1 MPGRIVFKT
10 SADGSESPTEHLRI
24 TSAGQTKLNITSN
37 AALTEPL
44 VIRNGGT
51 GGGTN
56 VGMVFY
62 NGNESNSGAGALAK
76 IKALD
81 VGNYDSDLVFE
92 TALKVG
98 WSDGGTTE
106 RLRITSTGRLSAT
119 CTAGTT
125 SGQFTD
131 ATNSTLQI
139 KHPSSGVAQIGA
151 FTGQHLALGANNA
164 EKVRILGQSTPALLI
179 QQTSANADAN
189 GWTFQGAIQY
199 SSCCFTSTDVRTMLE
214 FTSYHSTGSKQAKV
228 SIMTDGK
235 IYSRYSTSLQSYSC
249 ERRTKK
255 NIVDLD
261 KTKAW
266 NTLRDTPMY
275 SFNYKKEIEGSTK
288 HYGPIVDE
296 CPEDIIIPGIE
307 EDEEGIINTVD
318 SDKLQYRAYTA
329 LSEALKRIEALE
341 AEVAALK
348 SS

>member
-1 MPGRIVFKT
+1 
-10 SADGSESPTEHLRI
+10 
-24 TSAGQTKLNITSN
+24 
-37 AALTEPL
+37 
-44 VIRNGGT
+44 
-51 GGGTN
+51 
-56 VGMVFY
+56 
-62 NGNESNSGAGALAK
+62 
-76 IKALD
+76 
-81 VGNYDSDLVFE
+81 
-92 TALKVG
+92 
-98 WSDGGTTE
+98 
-106 RLRITSTGRLSAT
+106 
-119 CTAGTT
+119 
-125 SGQFTD
+125 
-131 ATNSTLQI
+131 
-139 KHPSSGVAQIGA
+139 
-151 FTGQHLALGANNA
+151 
-164 EKVRILGQSTPALLI
+164 
-179 QQTSANADAN
+179 
-189 GWTFQGAIQY
+189 
-199 SSCCFTSTDVRTMLE
+199 MLE

-228 SIMTDGK
+228 SIMSDGK
-235 IYSRYSTSLQSYSC
+235 IYSRHGTSLVSYSC

-275 SFNYKKEIEGSTK
+275 SFNYKTEIEGSAK